1 MNFPVAL
8 GRALLVGFFVLAVVA
23 IWTPYHW
30 QGAATALLVGLAG
43 AALLGNAPRKDK
55 PKL

>member
-8 GRALLVGFFVLAVVA
+8 GRALLVAFFVLLVIA

-30 QGAATALLVGLAG
+30 QGGLTALLAGLAG
-43 AALLGNAPRKDK
+43 AALLGNSGRTSKR
-55 PKL
+55 